1 MGYHALNALSHF
13 LLSKIQRG
21 MTIII
26 PILQTK
32 EGRHSQVNMA
42 LVTWLGSGGAEISLT
57 SVLFIRALDSPS
69 KPGVNKSR
77 GH

>member
-1 MGYHALNALSHF
+1 
-13 LLSKIQRG
+13 
-21 MTIII
+21 MTIIT

-32 EGRHSQVNMA
+32 EGRHSQVNTA

-57 SVLFIRALDSPS
+57 SILFIRALDSPS